1 MCGFSGCVEWRGFGS
16 GVRSGLCLTEGVMD
30 PLDGGAAVLL
40 PLVSVVSSNV
50 LFGPVNLPLRGFLE
64 LLSFPS
70 QNGLRRVLRRRGA
83 CEEMSCWS
91 CQPWLISLVAAR
103 AEIAG
108 FDSVWRLVG
117 APSPIKLDLLNAGVL
132 GHESSSLSMK
142 VAD

>member
-1 MCGFSGCVEWRGFGS
+1 MDLVSDLDFGCEISLLPLALSACSSRLGEWIS
-16 GVRSGLCLTEGVMD
+16 LAEGVMD

-70 QNGLRRVLRRRGA
+70 QNGLRRVLRRRGV

-108 FDSVWRLVG
+108 F
-117 APSPIKLDLLNAGVL
+117 
-132 GHESSSLSMK
+132 
-142 VAD
+142 